1 MSVPEISI
9 HQSHQNATAL
19 VDSACPDS
27 VSEVLDVTRCGL
39 ARNTISQWSGYTPTA
54 LRSLTGLADEVGVS
68 ALYYKDESTRFGL
81 GSFKALG
88 GAYAVQHVLRQT
100 LDAEIPDTEV
110 SLEDINTQHFAD
122 RVKNI
127 TVVTATDGNHGRSVA
142 WGAQRFGCECM
153 IYMHENVSQGRQEA
167 VEAFGAKVVRVPG
180 NYDDSVR
187 QADQD
192 AKANSWHIVSDTSYP
207 G

>member
-68 ALYYKDESTRFGL
+68 ALL
-81 GSFKALG
+81 
-88 GAYAVQHVLRQT
+88 
-100 LDAEIPDTEV
+100 
-110 SLEDINTQHFAD
+110 SLI
-122 RVKNI
+122 
-127 TVVTATDGNHGRSVA
+127 
-142 WGAQRFGCECM
+142 
-153 IYMHENVSQGRQEA
+153 
-167 VEAFGAKVVRVPG
+167 
-180 NYDDSVR
+180 
-187 QADQD
+187 
-192 AKANSWHIVSDTSYP
+192 HI
-207 G
+207 